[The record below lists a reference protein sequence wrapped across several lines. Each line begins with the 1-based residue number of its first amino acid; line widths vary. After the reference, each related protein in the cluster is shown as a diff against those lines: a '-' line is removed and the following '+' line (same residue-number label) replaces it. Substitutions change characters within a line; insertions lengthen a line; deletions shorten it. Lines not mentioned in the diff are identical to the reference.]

1 MDARDSL
8 IWEWLRNTS
17 QLNAQQVQAL
27 IHCWQTQRRGPE
39 GLAEFLTRRQVLN
52 SRTLRFLAAGHAA
65 YGGTNHLTELF
76 DDETITRLHDLIEP
90 LVHTTVVS
98 GREVQDK
105 AWALG
110 LQSTQSA
117 AVPLQLPPIGT
128 RIGSYLL
135 ISQSG
140 SGSSSVVYRAVH
152 MQLQRVVAIKV
163 MHPQLIEAHP
173 DLRLHFWAE
182 ARLLA
187 QLNHPNIVRVIDCA
201 EQDGLPY
208 LVMEYVEG
216 FTLRELIEQSGRLVW
231 DRVVTI
237 ALQIAQALTATERL
251 GIVHRDVKPSN
262 ILITRDGTAK
272 LADVGLA
279 CAVRNANAD
288 AAPDANGTPP
298 GEFTPIGTVS
308 YMSPEQVL
316 GNCRLDTRADI
327 YSLGVTCYQMLTGR
341 LPYQGHSQHDIL
353 QAHLHAHPV
362 PPHQLVAD
370 IPMMLSAL
378 VMQMMAKIPD
388 HRVNSASELVEP
400 LQSLLANR

>member
-201 EQDGLPY
+201 EHEGLP
-208 LVMEYVEG
+208 LS
-216 FTLRELIEQSGRLVW
+216 LIH
-231 DRVVTI
+231 I
-237 ALQIAQALTATERL
+237 
-251 GIVHRDVKPSN
+251 
-262 ILITRDGTAK
+262 
-272 LADVGLA
+272 
-279 CAVRNANAD
+279 
-288 AAPDANGTPP
+288 
-298 GEFTPIGTVS
+298 
-308 YMSPEQVL
+308 
-316 GNCRLDTRADI
+316 
-327 YSLGVTCYQMLTGR
+327 
-341 LPYQGHSQHDIL
+341 
-353 QAHLHAHPV
+353 
-362 PPHQLVAD
+362 
-370 IPMMLSAL
+370 
-378 VMQMMAKIPD
+378 
-388 HRVNSASELVEP
+388 
-400 LQSLLANR
+400 